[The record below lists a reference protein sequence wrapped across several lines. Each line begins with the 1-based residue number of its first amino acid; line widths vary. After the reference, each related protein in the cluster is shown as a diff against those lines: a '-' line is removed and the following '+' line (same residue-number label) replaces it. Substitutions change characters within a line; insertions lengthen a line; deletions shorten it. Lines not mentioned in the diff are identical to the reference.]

1 MPTITTRPCMIC
13 NKVSVL
19 EVEESELAARN
30 AGAMVQDAFP
40 TRDADFRE
48 LIISGT
54 HPECWDETFGEE
66 E

>member
-13 NKVSVL
+13 NKASVL

-40 TRDADFRE
+40 TRDTDFRE
-48 LIISGT
+48 LVISGT
-54 HPECWDETFGEE
+54 HPECWDATFGEE